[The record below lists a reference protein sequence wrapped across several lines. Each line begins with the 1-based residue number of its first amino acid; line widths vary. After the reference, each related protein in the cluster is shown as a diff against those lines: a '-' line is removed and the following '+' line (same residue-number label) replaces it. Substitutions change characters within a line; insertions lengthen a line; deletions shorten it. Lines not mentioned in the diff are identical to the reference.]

1 MTKILKLLFP
11 FIMVWGLTPV
21 TKGADGDF
29 VNSSTDKSLS
39 DSITIS
45 GCFRNMTADRPRT
58 VTIIECDISDK
69 NVRELCELDSNNSFS
84 MKIPLSYPH
93 TFTVC
98 YNERNYINAFAAPGD
113 TIYMDIDASS
123 SPLSVNFNGDK
134 AEINQQYDPAYQYI
148 SHLLYS
154 VELPSDTVAL
164 ERYLPVFKKYVK
176 QGNDSIDK
184 YAQEH
189 DLSDKVV
196 SMLYADNLYILA
208 NLALGYQGKNIEE
221 KRAFFLDPIFDIFNE
236 ENTKVMIFPYHIS
249 AIMNHFPDVRDS
261 APKGI
266 VRDIMYACDED
277 APVPDRSIF
286 YNEAYY
292 DRLYSQNEDTEKI
305 SIDNISTGNAK
316 VYVEG
321 KLREISDENPVR
333 WLINEYQGHP
343 IYLDISATWCGPCRA
358 GLKESESL
366 RKYFKDTDIRF
377 AVIWLRSP
385 EEDWIKVAPTI
396 SKAIQIFIDDVE
408 MTDRLMGHLKFN
420 GFPTYLM
427 IDKDGNITKDGVP
440 SYLSPELLQ
449 FLNNY
454 KNE

>member
-1 MTKILKLLFP
+1 
-11 FIMVWGLTPV
+11 
-21 TKGADGDF
+21 
-29 VNSSTDKSLS
+29 
-39 DSITIS
+39 
-45 GCFRNMTADRPRT
+45 
-58 VTIIECDISDK
+58 
-69 NVRELCELDSNNSFS
+69 
-84 MKIPLSYPH
+84 
-93 TFTVC
+93 
-98 YNERNYINAFAAPGD
+98 
-113 TIYMDIDASS
+113 
-123 SPLSVNFNGDK
+123 
-134 AEINQQYDPAYQYI
+134 
-148 SHLLYS
+148 
-154 VELPSDTVAL
+154 
-164 ERYLPVFKKYVK
+164 
-176 QGNDSIDK
+176 
-184 YAQEH
+184 
-189 DLSDKVV
+189 
-196 SMLYADNLYILA
+196 
-208 NLALGYQGKNIEE
+208 
-221 KRAFFLDPIFDIFNE
+221 
-236 ENTKVMIFPYHIS
+236 
-249 AIMNHFPDVRDS
+249 MNHFPDVRDS
-261 APKGI
+261 ASKGI

-408 MTDRLMGHLKFN
+408 MTDLLMGHIQFN
-420 GFPTYLM
+420 GFLTYLM
-427 IDKDGNITKDGVP
+427 INKNVNITKDCVP
-440 SYLSPELLQ
+440 S
-449 FLNNY
+449 
-454 KNE
+454 